1 MNLIALSDAQLA
13 FIRSTLQKQQDDLLG
28 DLNMGNLSA
37 PAADLLNDRFE
48 LIRDCITEIDD
59 CKTPKVIKAPTFQQ
73 TAEPAWEGT
82 TSAAKV
88 LGVETKKLYNLKQ
101 NGRLRPGYHF
111 RREGKAITW
120 NVATVGQFLSENS
133 H

>member
-59 CKTPKVIKAPTFQQ
+59 CKTPKVIKTPTFQE
-73 TAEPAWEGT
+73 APAWLPAKE
-82 TSAAKV
+82 AAKV
-88 LGVETKKLYNLKQ
+88 LKVEPKKLHNLKQ
-101 NGRLRPGYHF
+101 NDKLAPEYHF
-111 RREGKAITW
+111 RKEGRNVFW
-120 NVATVGQFLSENS
+120 NVANVGQFLSENS